1 MAWEHP
7 ANQLPPFVYKVEAF
21 DVEVFA
27 TAQSKKEAKHEACV
41 KLIGELRL
49 CKILWKDPSIYAS
62 GAILAQLQQQQYFAD
77 KLAKKMTTP
86 SVRPQAPQRTATVD
100 GNDAVEILRNF
111 CVQHEYPLPS

>member
-1 MAWEHP
+1 MSTLEKTPISILNELCMQEGRPMAWEHP

-49 CKILWKDPSIYAS
+49 CKIL
-62 GAILAQLQQQQYFAD
+62 
-77 KLAKKMTTP
+77 
-86 SVRPQAPQRTATVD
+86 
-100 GNDAVEILRNF
+100 
-111 CVQHEYPLPS
+111 